1 MKIEVLL
8 LAMGAALYIVLERDL
23 PTGYAAMDGK
33 ALARHADRL
42 AELAQQAGV
51 PDLMTFCSF
60 DADDDL
66 FEEFDIEPEPT
77 VWHPASAGLT
87 TIRALLTAIA
97 AAGLEPEQAQWVQE
111 DLQVAQTILEQAEQ
125 LGIQWYLAVD
135 F

>member
-1 MKIEVLL
+1 
-8 LAMGAALYIVLERDL
+8 MGAALFIVLDRDL
-23 PTGYAAMDGK
+23 PTGDTAMDGK

-51 PDLMTFCSF
+51 PDLMSFCSL
-60 DADDDL
+60 DENDGL
-66 FEEFDIEPEPT
+66 FEDFGIEPEPT

-87 TIRALLTAIA
+87 TIRVLLSAIA
-97 AAGLEPEQAQWVQE
+97 AAGLDPEQAQWVQE

-125 LGIQWYLAVD
+125 LGIQWHLAVD